1 MHRIVL
7 AYSGG
12 PRSSAAISW
21 LAETYRAEVV
31 ALTLDIGQ
39 GGDLEDVRDRA
50 LALGAIR
57 AHVLDVRDEFARHY
71 LVPALKAD
79 ALYEGN
85 RSRAHALSHPLIAQK
100 LVEIAAIEQTGTVA
114 HGSAAAD
121 PRIGV
126 AVRALDPAIEVVAL
140 AIFSRGSIDSPSS
153 GSIDSPS
160 GSIDSPSSASIDSPR
175 TDLEAKWPGEC
186 PNEPAFVEITF
197 SRGVPT
203 AINAIAMPLV
213 DLVGS
218 LDIIA
223 GAHGVGRRHGLESPA
238 ALVLHNA
245 HRDLQTLTITG
256 EADDFSRRVSRQL
269 ADIIE
274 RGSWFTP
281 LRESLEAY
289 VDRIQ
294 GGVGGVIRLRLFK
307 GDCAIVDRRTA
318 RPDAVVAPARKLTF
332 TATAKA

>member
-12 PRSSAAISW
+12 PRSSAAVSW
-21 LAETYRAEVV
+21 LVDTYRAEVV

-85 RSRAHALSHPLIAQK
+85 RSRADALSHPLIAQK
-100 LVEIAAIEQTGTVA
+100 LVEIAAIEQTARVA

-121 PRIGV
+121 SRISV
-126 AVRALDPAIEVVAL
+126 AVRALDPAIEMIAL
-140 AIFSRGSIDSPSS
+140 ANSLRG
-153 GSIDSPS
+153 
-160 GSIDSPSSASIDSPR
+160 AMDSPR
-175 TDLEAKWPGEC
+175 TDVGAKSPGEC
-186 PNEPAFVEITF
+186 PNEAAFVELTF

-213 DLVGS
+213 DLIGS

-238 ALVLHNA
+238 AFVLHHA

-274 RGSWFTP
+274 RGPWFTP

-294 GGVGGVIRLRLFK
+294 GSVSGVVRLRLFK

-318 RPDAVVAPARKLTF
+318 RPDAVVAPPRTLTF
-332 TATAKA
+332 TAAAKD

>member
-1 MHRIVL
+1 MQRILL
-7 AYSGG
+7 ACSGG
-12 PRSSAAISW
+12 IRSSAAVSW
-21 LAETYRAEVV
+21 LAETYGAEIV

-71 LVPALKAD
+71 FVPALRAD
-79 ALYEGN
+79 VLYDGG
-85 RSRAHALSHPLIAQK
+85 RSRAEALSRPLIAQK
-100 LVEIAAIEQTGTVA
+100 LVEIAAIEQTAVVA

-121 PRIGV
+121 PRITM
-126 AVRALDPAIEVVAL
+126 AVRALNPVVHVLTL
-140 AIFSRGSIDSPSS
+140 ASDLPLLAVSRPGAPDSRGSI
-153 GSIDSPS
+153 G
-160 GSIDSPSSASIDSPR
+160 SPR
-175 TDLEAKWPGEC
+175 AAAAKLPGEC
-186 PNEPAFVEITF
+186 PNEAAFVEVTF

-203 AINAIAMPLV
+203 AINAVAMPLV

-223 GAHGVGRRHGLESPA
+223 GAHGVGRRDGLESPA
-238 ALVLHNA
+238 AIVLHAA
-245 HRDLQTLTITG
+245 HQDLQALTITG

-269 ADIIE
+269 AEIID

-289 VDRIQ
+289 VDKIQ
-294 GGVGGVIRLRLFK
+294 GGVSGVVRLRLFK
-307 GDCAIVDRRTA
+307 GDCAMVDRRIA
-318 RPDAVVAPARKLTF
+318 LPDAVAAPARRLTF

>member
-57 AHVLDVRDEFARHY
+57 AHVLDVRDEFAWHY

-100 LVEIAAIEQTGTVA
+100 LVEIAAIEQTATVA

-140 AIFSRGSIDSPSS
+140 ATSLRGSIDSPSS
-153 GSIDSPS
+153 GSIDSP
-160 GSIDSPSSASIDSPR
+160 R
-175 TDLEAKWPGEC
+175 TDVGAKSPGEC

-318 RPDAVVAPARKLTF
+318 RPDAVMAPARKLTF